1 MRMLMRHEPLLCAY
15 DANAQTLLTVAT
27 MPVSVF
33 QKLAAIHRSALQS
46 TVEES
51 ITNAQRLLGAK
62 DLCEVATLQASFG
75 QRAIEKTLGY
85 ARDLY
90 GVATAANAE
99 LSRVAE
105 RGSVQWSTDLI
116 PLLDDPSTS
125 AIAAASIE
133 PVAHAMLDTSDPAGA
148 RKQGTR
154 VAKPA
159 KEIAEANMAML
170 SRFARNLAN
179 PGSGGQ
185 DLQHRA

>member
-1 MRMLMRHEPLLCAY
+1 
-15 DANAQTLLTVAT
+15 
-27 MPVSVF
+27 MPVSAF
-33 QKLAAIHRSALQS
+33 QKLAAIQRSALQS
-46 TVEES
+46 TLEES
-51 ITNAQRLLGAK
+51 IANAQRLWGAK

-105 RGSVQWSTDLI
+105 RAPVQWSPDLT
-116 PLLDDPSTS
+116 PLLDEPSTS

-133 PVAHAMLDTSDPAGA
+133 PVAHAMLDASAPADA
-148 RKQGTR
+148 KKDVRR

-179 PGSGGQ
+179 PDSGGQ
-185 DLQHRA
+185 ARQRRA